1 MITAKTSHPI
11 RRWLALAPLIALGL
25 ALTLTLPAC
34 AFWAVKDQQDQMLAN
49 MARQQE
55 EIKVK
60 QAAQVKSSFQQYYDA
75 QEPSYEMMRSKLEL
89 YESRYQDWLK
99 GVTSSQKRT
108 NEFAATTKTHDEIK
122 TRVDKL
128 EDEHGALVQW
138 YEKTKETPTNDD
150 AMKLGQSFGSFG
162 QKQQLYYS
170 NYVDLNT
177 RTMSI
182 SARNK

>member
-1 MITAKTSHPI
+1 MITSNGTQGM
-11 RRWLALAPLIALGL
+11 RRTLAPLAALGL
-25 ALTLTLPAC
+25 LLCSCGLM
-34 AFWAVKDQQDQMLAN
+34 AVKDQQDQMLAN
-49 MARQQE
+49 MARQQQE
-55 EIKVK
+55 ANAK
-60 QAAQVKSSFQQYYDA
+60 QAAQLKSSFQQNYDA
-75 QEPSYEMMRSKLEL
+75 QESSYEMMRSKLEL
-89 YESRYQDWLK
+89 YEAQYQDWLK
-99 GVTSSQKRT
+99 GVTTTQKRT
-108 NEFAATTKTHDEIK
+108 NEYAATTKTHDEIK
-122 TRVDKL
+122 GRVDKL